1 MLFSVFKKFSIINF
15 FGRFSYDIF
24 GQSWQIVRQLAFDK
38 VEGKSEG
45 LHVEINEEG
54 GYAAAIV
61 SLMAKDRLLFQTEVP
76 QVWPPT
82 KFFPSIFFKELDIKK
97 RFLQF

>member
-1 MLFSVFKKFSIINF
+1 MFYFFNCILFSVFNSRSSIF

-76 QVWPPT
+76 QVWPST
-82 KFFPSIFFKELDIKK
+82 KFFPSVFFV
-97 RFLQF
+97 R